1 MTSLHLKAHFQK
13 PDLLAVETKIAHS
26 EKLAKNASANAAK
39 VERDEQRQ
47 ADSLADLES
56 GAKDIERAMKDAADR
71 QRKKAASSGKALSQ
85 ADLDEYR
92 KLLVIE
98 TV

>member
-1 MTSLHLKAHFQK
+1 M
-13 PDLLAVETKIAHS
+13 ETKIAHS
-26 EKLAKNASANAAK
+26 EKLAKNAGANAAK

-47 ADSLADLES
+47 ADSLAELES
-56 GAKDIERAMKDAADR
+56 GAKDIERAMKEAAER

-92 KLLVIE
+92 KLSVLFAVLSNE
-98 TV
+98 RPL